1 MQLGAYSQALEKMY
15 DIEINQAYCAIA
27 IYDPDT
33 GEGEEAQIVSL
44 DGNDLISQAGI
55 MVQKTE
61 QFFAEHYPGG
71 VPFTIAMDRAG

>member
-1 MQLGAYSQALEKMY
+1 
-15 DIEINQAYCAIA
+15 
-27 IYDPDT
+27 
-33 GEGEEAQIVSL
+33 VSV

-71 VPFTIAMDRAG
+71 VPFTIAMDRGG